1 MDPKV
6 YGFCQTSNNI
16 TLQNMRGV
24 FTKSAP
30 FIISKLCEKAEILF
44 YCSRSAV
51 PKMSSISRVKQVVA
65 HHAVDR
71 DIKNGDVVG
80 IGSGS
85 TIVYAVER
93 LAERVESEKLVVSC
107 VPSSFQARQLIV
119 QHKLPLTDLDVTPV
133 LDICIDGADEVDS
146 DLNLVKGGGGCLLQ
160 EKIVASCAKQFVVI
174 ADYTKCSK
182 KFGDQYL
189 DGIPIEVV
197 PLACVPI
204 KLNLEK
210 RYQGKFVLRM
220 AQRKAGPVV
229 TDNGNFILD
238 WKDFNKDSN
247 WEEVNKDISMIPGVV
262 ETGLFVK
269 MAHKA
274 YFGMADGSVKVQC

>member
-1 MDPKV
+1 
-6 YGFCQTSNNI
+6 
-16 TLQNMRGV
+16 MRGV

-30 FIISKLCEKAEILF
+30 FISKLCEKAQILF

-160 EKIVASCAKQFVVI
+160 EKIVASCAKRFVVI